1 MIVAIFIISM
11 MAGLAIGL
19 PIAVALLF
27 CAVATAMAMGGADA
41 NPSIVARWLM
51 NGTDQQTMMALPFF
65 IIAGEIMNRGGLTTR
80 IIALCNIFVGR
91 VRGGLGYVTILACL
105 MFASMVG
112 SAVAACAA
120 LGSILI
126 PMMAK
131 SGYSRPR
138 SAALVASSNLVAP
151 IMPPSVPLI
160 VFGIACANSGLFKSH
175 PVSIKS
181 LFMGGIAPAVY
192 LSAVTAVVWF
202 IVSRKEK
209 NVGYDMPRPT
219 FREAARAFL
228 EGIWALG
235 LPVIILVGLRSGL
248 VTATEAGV
256 VASVYA
262 IVIGALVYRE
272 LTLRG
277 LMEALVSS
285 AKMSAVVMFLAASA
299 GVAAYYMMI
308 SGIPEILTSNLDV
321 LVDNP
326 TLLMVVMM
334 LIVVVVGLAMDV
346 VPSILILTPI
356 MLPLVDAA
364 GINPV
369 VFGEVFVMMN
379 VLGLTSP
386 PVGPILNVACATG
399 KVKMDQIIGPTM
411 PYFITQTALCFL
423 LALFP
428 ALVEV
433 PLNWDSVY

>member
-1 MIVAIFIISM
+1 M
-11 MAGLAIGL
+11 MA
-19 PIAVALLF
+19 
-27 CAVATAMAMGGADA
+27 
-41 NPSIVARWLM
+41 N
-51 NGTDQQTMMALPFF
+51 
-65 IIAGEIMNRGGLTTR
+65 
-80 IIALCNIFVGR
+80 
-91 VRGGLGYVTILACL
+91 
-105 MFASMVG
+105 
-112 SAVAACAA
+112 
-120 LGSILI
+120 
-126 PMMAK
+126 

-138 SAALVASSNLVAP
+138 SAALVASANLVAP

-160 VFGIACANSGLFKSH
+160 VFGIACANSGLFRNS

-181 LFMGGIAPAVY
+181 LFMGGIAPAIY
-192 LSAVTAVVWF
+192 LTVVTAAVWF

-209 NVGYDMPRPT
+209 NVDYKNAPRPT
-219 FREAARAFL
+219 FKEAVKAFL
-228 EGIWALG
+228 NGLWALL

-256 VASVYA
+256 VACVYA
-262 IVIGALVYRE
+262 IVIGAFVYRE
-272 LTLRG
+272 LSLKDMT
-277 LMEALVSS
+277 EALVSS

-308 SGIPEILTSNLDV
+308 SGFPEILTSNLNV
-321 LVDNP
+321 LVENP
-326 TLLMVVMM
+326 RLLMFVMM

-411 PYFITQTALCFL
+411 PYFITQTVLCFV

-433 PLNWDSVY
+433 PLNWFGG

>member
-1 MIVAIFIISM
+1 MVVAIFIISM
-11 MAGLAIGL
+11 LVGLAIGL
-19 PIAVALLF
+19 PIALALLF
-27 CAVATAMAMGGADA
+27 CAVVTAMAMGGADA
-41 NPSIVARWLM
+41 NFSIVARWLM

-65 IIAGEIMNRGGLTTR
+65 IIAGEIMNRGGLTKR
-80 IIALCNIFVGR
+80 IIALCNVFVGR
-91 VRGGLGYVTILACL
+91 VKGGLGYVTILACL

-126 PMMAK
+126 PMMAN

-138 SAALVASSNLVAP
+138 SAALVASANLVAP

-160 VFGIACANSGLFKSH
+160 VFGIACANSGLFRNS

-181 LFMGGIAPAVY
+181 LFMGGIAPAIY
-192 LSAVTAVVWF
+192 LTIVTAIVWF
-202 IVSRKEK
+202 VVSRKEK
-209 NVGYDMPRPT
+209 NVDYKNAPRPT
-219 FREAARAFL
+219 FKEAIKAFL
-228 EGIWALG
+228 DGIWALL

-256 VASVYA
+256 VACVYA
-262 IVIGALVYRE
+262 ILIGAFVYRE
-272 LTLRG
+272 LSLKAMT
-277 LMEALVSS
+277 EALVSS

-308 SGIPEILTSNLDV
+308 SGIPEILTSNLNV
-321 LVDNP
+321 LVENP
-326 TLLMVVMM
+326 GLLMFVMM

-411 PYFITQTALCFL
+411 PYFITQTVLCFVLALC
-423 LALFP
+423 P

-433 PLNWDSVY
+433 PLNWFGG

>member
-1 MIVAIFIISM
+1 MIVAIFILSM
-11 MAGLAIGL
+11 LVGLALGL
-19 PIAVALLF
+19 PIAIALIFCSVVTALF
-27 CAVATAMAMGGADA
+27 MGGSDA
-41 NPSIVARWLM
+41 NPTIIARWLM

-65 IIAGEIMNRGGLTTR
+65 IIAGEIMNRGGLTKR
-80 IIALCNIFVGR
+80 IIALANIFVGR
-91 VRGGLGYVTILACL
+91 VRGGLGYVVILACL

-126 PMMAK
+126 PMMAD
-131 SGYSRPR
+131 SGYSRTR
-138 SAALVASSNLVAP
+138 SAALVASANLVAP

-160 VFGIACANSGLFKSH
+160 VFGIACANSGLFKNN

-192 LSAVTAVVWF
+192 LTIVTAIVWF
-202 IVSRKEK
+202 FVSKKEK
-209 NVGYDMPRPT
+209 NVNYDIPRPT
-219 FREAARAFL
+219 LKEVLSVFGSGL
-228 EGIWALG
+228 WALM

-256 VASVYA
+256 VACVYA
-262 IVIGALVYRE
+262 IIIGLFVYRE
-272 LTLRG
+272 LKVSDLK
-277 LMEALVSS
+277 EALVAS

-299 GVAAYYMMI
+299 GIAAYYMMI
-308 SGIPEILTSNLDV
+308 SNIPEMLTSNLHV
-321 LVDNP
+321 LVENP
-326 TLLMVVMM
+326 TLLMFVMM
-334 LIVVVVGLAMDV
+334 CIVVIVGLAMDV

-411 PYFITQTALCFL
+411 PYFITQTLLCFV
-423 LALFP
+423 LAIFP
-428 ALVEV
+428 VLVEV
-433 PLNWDSVY
+433 PLNWFGG

>member
-1 MIVAIFIISM
+1 M
-11 MAGLAIGL
+11 
-19 PIAVALLF
+19 
-27 CAVATAMAMGGADA
+27 
-41 NPSIVARWLM
+41 
-51 NGTDQQTMMALPFF
+51 
-65 IIAGEIMNRGGLTTR
+65 
-80 IIALCNIFVGR
+80 VGR
-91 VRGGLGYVTILACL
+91 LRGGLGYVTILACL

-126 PMMAK
+126 PMMAD

-138 SAALVASSNLVAP
+138 SAALVASANLVAP

-160 VFGIACANSGLFKSH
+160 VFGIACANSGLFKSN

-181 LFMGGIAPAVY
+181 LFMGGIAPAIY
-192 LSAVTAVVWF
+192 LTIVTAIVWYFVSKKEHAVDYDSAKPSVKEVVHTMLT
-202 IVSRKEK
+202 
-209 NVGYDMPRPT
+209 G
-219 FREAARAFL
+219 A
-228 EGIWALG
+228 WAML

-256 VASVYA
+256 VACVYA
-262 IVIGALVYRE
+262 ILIGMFVYRE
-272 LTLRG
+272 LKPKDLK
-277 LMEALVSS
+277 EALVSS
-285 AKMSAVVMFLAASA
+285 ARMSAVVMFLAAAA

-321 LVDNP
+321 LVENP

-334 LIVVVVGLAMDV
+334 AIVVVVGLAMDV

-364 GINPV
+364 GIHPV

-386 PVGPILNVACATG
+386 PVGPILNVACAAG
-399 KVKMDQIIGPTM
+399 DVKMDQIIGPTM
-411 PYFITQTALCFL
+411 PYFIAQTALCFL
-423 LALFP
+423 LAIFP

-433 PLNWDSVY
+433 PLMWFGG

>member
-1 MIVAIFIISM
+1 MIIAVFIASM
-11 MAGLAIGL
+11 LVGLAIGL
-19 PIAVALLF
+19 PIAIALIF
-27 CAVATAMAMGGADA
+27 CSVATAMFMGGADA
-41 NPSIVARWLM
+41 NPAIIARWLM
-51 NGTDQQTMMALPFF
+51 NGVDQQTMMALPFF
-65 IIAGEIMNRGGLTTR
+65 IMAGEIMNRGGLTKR
-80 IIALCNIFVGR
+80 IIALANVFVGR

-126 PMMAK
+126 PMMAD

-160 VFGIACANSGLFKSH
+160 VFGIACANSGLFKNN

-192 LSAVTAVVWF
+192 LTIVTAVVWF

-209 NVGYDMPRPT
+209 NVNYDIPRQS
-219 FREAARAFL
+219 FKEVL
-228 EGIWALG
+228 NIIGSSIWALL

-256 VASVYA
+256 VACVYA
-262 IVIGALVYRE
+262 LIIGLFVYRE
-272 LTLRG
+272 LKIKDLI
-277 LMEALVSS
+277 EALVSS
-285 AKMSAVVMFLAASA
+285 AKMSAVIMFLAAAA

-308 SGIPEILTSNLDV
+308 SGIPEMLTSNLHV
-321 LVDNP
+321 LVENP

-334 LIVVVVGLAMDV
+334 LVVLVVGLAMDV
-346 VPSILILTPI
+346 IPSILILTPI

-364 GINPV
+364 GINPIY
-369 VFGEVFVMMN
+369 FGEVFVMMN

-399 KVKMDQIIGPTM
+399 KIKMDQIIGPTM
-411 PYFITQTALCFL
+411 PYFIAQTALCFV
-423 LALFP
+423 LAIFP
-428 ALVEV
+428 PLIEV
-433 PLNWDSVY
+433 PLMWLGG

>member
-1 MIVAIFIISM
+1 MIIAVFIASM
-11 MAGLAIGL
+11 LVGLAIGL
-19 PIAVALLF
+19 PIAIALIF
-27 CAVATAMAMGGADA
+27 CSVATAMFMGGADA
-41 NPSIVARWLM
+41 NPAIIARWLM
-51 NGTDQQTMMALPFF
+51 NGVDQQTMMALPFF
-65 IIAGEIMNRGGLTTR
+65 IMAGEIMNRGGLTKR
-80 IIALCNIFVGR
+80 IIALANVFVGR

-126 PMMAK
+126 PMMAD

-160 VFGIACANSGLFKSH
+160 VFGIACANSGLFKNN

-192 LSAVTAVVWF
+192 LTIVTAVVWF

-209 NVGYDMPRPT
+209 NVNYDIPRQS
-219 FREAARAFL
+219 FKEVL
-228 EGIWALG
+228 NIIGSSIWALL

-256 VASVYA
+256 VACVYA
-262 IVIGALVYRE
+262 LIIGLFVYRE
-272 LTLRG
+272 LKIKDLI
-277 LMEALVSS
+277 EALVSS
-285 AKMSAVVMFLAASA
+285 SKMSAVIMFLAAAA

-308 SGIPEILTSNLDV
+308 SGIPEMLTSNLHV
-321 LVDNP
+321 LVENP

-334 LIVVVVGLAMDV
+334 LVVLVVGLAMDV
-346 VPSILILTPI
+346 IPSILILTPI

-364 GINPV
+364 GINPIY
-369 VFGEVFVMMN
+369 FGEVFVMMN

-399 KVKMDQIIGPTM
+399 KIKMDQIIGPTM
-411 PYFITQTALCFL
+411 PYFLAQTALCFV
-423 LALFP
+423 LAIFP
-428 ALVEV
+428 PLIEV
-433 PLNWDSVY
+433 PLMWLGG